1 MRLAQS
7 PHGSPPRRLQHTGCS
22 LGKPHFENHKPH
34 FRILAKPCNLSQV
47 KATCG
52 QWLRTIEVDPQVE
65 PSHDSRASISA
76 LYSFHSRQRHG
87 VDSLADPCAP
97 AAGRA
102 GCTLVCSSSRRTSDG
117 SRCGTL
123 SQLFVELHLHRARY
137 AGRLGSASDFRFQ
150 GPLSFRK
157 KPDVFGHCEH
167 PGWRG
172 PLFSVGDFRLDGGW
186 NCVGIPYFRCLLRR
200 TSIEA
205 KVWCFVRALLF
216 GGLAVGAK
224 LARTIAMNTHW
235 HRTRRLVE
243 DEHDDEDDFSGA
255 FSRLKSK

>member
-1 MRLAQS
+1 MAA
-7 PHGSPPRRLQHTGCS
+7 
-22 LGKPHFENHKPH
+22 N
-34 FRILAKPCNLSQV
+34 
-47 KATCG
+47 
-52 QWLRTIEVDPQVE
+52 
-65 PSHDSRASISA
+65 DSRASISA
-76 LYSFHSRQRHG
+76 LYPFHSRQCHG

-102 GCTLVCSSSRRTSDG
+102 SCAFVCSSSRWTSDG
-117 SRCGTL
+117 CRCGIL
-123 SQLFVELHLHRARY
+123 SQLFVGLHLHWARY
-137 AGRLGSASDFRFQ
+137 SSYLGSASGFRFQ

-157 KPDVFGHCEH
+157 KSDVFGHCKH
-167 PGWRG
+167 PGGRG
-172 PLFSVGDFRLDGGW
+172 SFFSVCDFGLDGSW
-186 NCVGIPYFRCLLRR
+186 NCVGIPPLRCLLRR

-205 KVWCFVRALLF
+205 KVWCFVRTLLF

-224 LARTIAMNTHW
+224 LARTIAMNTPW